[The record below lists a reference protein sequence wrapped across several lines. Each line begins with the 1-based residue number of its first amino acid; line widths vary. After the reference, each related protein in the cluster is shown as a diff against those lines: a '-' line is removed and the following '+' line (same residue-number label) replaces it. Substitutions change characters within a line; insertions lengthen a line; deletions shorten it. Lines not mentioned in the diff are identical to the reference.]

1 MMFFRRETPNLWTLL
16 APPTVWALHFLFCYL
31 AGAVIC
37 AKAPEALGE
46 LRLTIAAATILA
58 LVLIIAAGMQARR
71 HWGFG
76 SDMPPHDTP
85 TDEDQQHFLG
95 LATLLLSALSA
106 VAVIFGAMPAL
117 FITECVR

>member
-1 MMFFRRETPNLWTLL
+1 MLFRSETPNLWTLL
-16 APPTVWALHFLFCYL
+16 APPTVWALHFLFCYV
-31 AGAVIC
+31 AGAIIC
-37 AKAPEALGE
+37 AKAPEALDE
-46 LRLTIAAATILA
+46 LRLAIAAATILA
-58 LVLIIAAGMQARR
+58 LVFIVVAGMQAHR

-95 LATLLLSALSA
+95 LATMLLCALSA

-117 FITECVR
+117 FIAECMR